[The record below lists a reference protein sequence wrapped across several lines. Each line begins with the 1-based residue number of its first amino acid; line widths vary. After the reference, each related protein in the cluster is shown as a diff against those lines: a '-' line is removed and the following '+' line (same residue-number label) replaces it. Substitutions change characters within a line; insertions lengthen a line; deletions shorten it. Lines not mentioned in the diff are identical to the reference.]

1 MSINPFPKKI
11 VNTFIEDDYN
21 FSQEPVYQEDLDDYI
36 AKNGD
41 LVNGSITFLSN
52 NHFAGT
58 DDFNNIIFQ
67 GTLNGITPTELS
79 LYNSRITNN
88 TSNISNNTN
97 LINANALNISNNT
110 IAISNL
116 ESELDTKGGL
126 DEINTWSNTNTFT
139 GAIVLN
145 NNVRIGENA
154 PLTENV
160 PMNIRGVNIDSS
172 CMGSVN
178 GESIYNQF
186 SFGKDRPFF
195 FSTGAVNNTILYLS
209 SSGGSSFLPNPDV
222 SYTFKRQNGGLKIDN
237 TYSGIDYTEDLLV
250 VGNSKITGNLE
261 LGNLANVE
269 NSINTNSGLIASNT
283 SSISLNSGLIAS
295 NTSNITSNTSNI
307 ATNTTNI
314 TSNTSNI
321 ATNTTNIGL
330 NSASIA
336 SNTSNIATNT
346 TNIGLNSASIASN
359 TSNIATN
366 TSNIATNTTN
376 IGLNSASIASN
387 TSNITSNTSNIAT
400 NTIAISNLET
410 EVDTKAGLTTINTFT
425 NTNTFLGATVLNSN
439 VRIGTNRPLKQGV
452 PITLNNNSV
461 LDTSCNGTIGGEA
474 VYNQISMGARELF
487 IAQGQ
492 NNNEH
497 NYIGTS
503 GSGGN
508 DPDFHLIYKRGGYLK
523 INSNLSND
531 DFTENFFC
539 QGTAKITGNLG
550 LGNLANV
557 ENSINTNSTSI
568 INNAQKLTD
577 VSYLNNTTN
586 INNDFTINNR
596 LYSCNDFSF
605 SSSLTQINVQPST
618 GYNSIGTFT
627 VNTKST
633 QFDFNINIV
642 RAYYD
647 ADYPDTNY
655 YEYDQFIRIK
665 DENGNIVASKNTTI
679 NQNYIYSIGT
689 YHTAVPLNITG
700 TITTPNDKISYIYYV
715 EASVLDT
722 ANIFAIESIY
732 NYTNAS
738 SITLTENTKYN
749 PISQGV
755 IKTNI
760 VNCNQIYSP
769 NANFDNIFYKNK
781 AGIILFDGIASS
793 STQFP
798 IFKSSNLDQL
808 CNQEPLG
815 SNVSTSVNGT
825 AIGYYDR
832 FNIGNILDFVLVYPK
847 YGIISYTDS
856 NYSGAIILN
865 YNNDTQY
872 PQVVKMLLTNQCESV
887 KIYYNRVEIV

>member
-283 SSISLNSGLIAS
+283 SSISLNSGL
-295 NTSNITSNTSNI
+295 
-307 ATNTTNI
+307 
-314 TSNTSNI
+314 
-321 ATNTTNIGL
+321 
-330 NSASIA
+330 
-336 SNTSNIATNT
+336 
-346 TNIGLNSASIASN
+346 
-359 TSNIATN
+359 
-366 TSNIATNTTN
+366 
-376 IGLNSASIASN
+376 IASN